1 MALFGGE
8 AKEFQDK
15 HRLRGDI
22 NVLLIGDPGT
32 AKSQFLKYVTKISH
46 RSVYTTGKGSSAVGL
61 TASVRHESITK
72 EWTLEGGALVLA
84 DNGVCCID
92 EFDKMND
99 IDRTSIHEAMEQQ
112 SISISKAGIVCS
124 LKARC
129 SVIAA
134 ANPISGKYINTLSF
148 REQVDLT
155 EPILSRFDC
164 FCIVRDVVD
173 RNSDN
178 YLASFV
184 IDSHI
189 RSHPTYNTTTNDNEC
204 NTSIFVKNITSD
216 EFIQKCLK
224 QNEIPQD
231 ILRKYIYYAKK
242 NCHPKLHNV
251 DFSKVIDLYTRLRK
265 EANLSGGIQ
274 ITSRQIESLIRM
286 AEAHAKMHLRDYVQ
300 TIDIDIAIDTMLES
314 FLSSQK
320 LSSRTHLET
329 IFYRFRFHQHHRFQ
343 LLLDR
348 LRQDRDNGLRLRQL
362 TLRIDLKTAQS
373 SPIEL
378 QLSKFLEWSRSVHV
392 SSLVKEFFSSNIF
405 KDAGYELD
413 ISRGVIIW
421 RSSNKS
427 LQSSVPY
434 VMADVSSIV

>member
-32 AKSQFLKYVTKISH
+32 AKSQFLKYVSNVSH

-61 TASVRHESITK
+61 TASVRHDVITK

-92 EFDKMND
+92 EFDKMSD
-99 IDRTSIHEAMEQQ
+99 VDRTSIHEAMEQQ

-134 ANPISGKYINTLSF
+134 ANPLSGRYVNTLSF

-164 FCIVRDVVD
+164 FCVVRDTVD
-173 RNSDN
+173 RDSDN
-178 YLASFV
+178 RLASFV
-184 IDSHI
+184 VDSHI
-189 RSHPTYNTTTNDNEC
+189 RSHPTTPSAVDDSHSHTHCSADDTVRTC
-204 NTSIFVKNITSD
+204 V
-216 EFIQKCLK
+216 
-224 QNEIPQD
+224 QNRQIPQN
-231 ILRKYIYYAKK
+231 ILRKYIYYARQH
-242 NCHPKLHNV
+242 CHPKLHNV
-251 DFSKVIDLYTRLRK
+251 DFSRVVDLYARLRR
-265 EANLSGGIQ
+265 EASISGGLQ

-286 AEAHAKMHLRDYVQ
+286 TEAHAKMHLRDHVQ
-300 TIDIDIAIDTMLES
+300 SIDVDIAIDTMLES

-320 LSSRTHLET
+320 LSARTHLET
-329 IFYRFRFHQHHRFQ
+329 VFSRFRFQQCYRFQ

-348 LRQDRDNGLRLRQL
+348 LRQDRDTGLRLRQL
-362 TLRIDLKTAQS
+362 TLQLDSQTAHS
-373 SPIEL
+373 TPIEL
-378 QLSKFLEWSRSVHV
+378 QLSKFLDWARSVNAA
-392 SSLVKEFFSSNIF
+392 SLVTEFFNSHVFKSS
-405 KDAGYELD
+405 GYELD
-413 ISRGVIIW
+413 TQRGILLWHPTPFHRTAVAGALAT
-421 RSSNKS
+421 SS
-427 LQSSVPY
+427 
-434 VMADVSSIV
+434 ADSTTFVN